1 MEQLISL
8 LKKWQANS
16 FVMSNAAHGF
26 HWNVE
31 GPLFTQYHDFFGKI
45 YEDVDGTI
53 DIISEWLRK
62 FDTQAPYTLG
72 QLMVNQTM
80 VETLTTSNSPITMT
94 KVLFDANEIMLNDLT
109 VLLGAA
115 KQAGEEGLANFISE
129 RQDSHKKWQWWLK
142 ASLTQT
148 IN

>member
-1 MEQLISL
+1 
-8 LKKWQANS
+8 
-16 FVMSNAAHGF
+16 
-26 HWNVE
+26 
-31 GPLFTQYHDFFGKI
+31 
-45 YEDVDGTI
+45 
-53 DIISEWLRK
+53 
-62 FDTQAPYTLG
+62 
-72 QLMVNQTM
+72 MVNQTM